1 MIKEDDPYEGL
12 KNRSWKELR
21 DTVEELEDE
30 LFKAEQDAK
39 KAEEL
44 MAMVSYIA
52 TNYAIYVMSTDEEN
66 KGGKEELL
74 CLRDNIIKEAY
85 DKFSK

>member
-1 MIKEDDPYEGL
+1 MIKDEDPYENL

-21 DTVEELEDE
+21 DTVEELEFE
-30 LFKAEQDAK
+30 LSKAEEDVK
-39 KAEEL
+39 KCEEL

-52 TNYAIYVMSTDEEN
+52 TNYAIFVMSTDKDN

-85 DKFSK
+85 DKFNK